1 MTLSK
6 LASSAALI
14 ALVAGAPMLT
24 MVSAAQAQDTPA
36 AEQMPDLLRG
46 LDLQD
51 LETDM
56 GRDGRTRYEGEMADG
71 TEIEALFDRDGTLM
85 MFEADDG
92 VVPATVLDAAVPAE
106 IRNAEAFDL
115 LTRIEDLH
123 RRGDMLGL
131 KGEDKDGEELH
142 LMFDLTGKLTGIAT
156 DDTAVPQDIVAT
168 LLPQTV
174 RDSDIAAQFAV
185 IDHVM
190 SGSDR
195 VMIGG
200 EDADGEDLRAQFD
213 MDGNLL
219 RFGRGDDDRGDH
231 RMHGDRMGHGG
242 HGGHGEHGGPG
253 KHGGKHGGKHE
264 GKHGDHARGPRH
276 DDRGMM
282 KGDEAPMDMDAVTT
296 SLTEAGYTDLG
307 KFRRKGP
314 GAAVSATNPDG
325 EEVMLQLSPEGEVMR
340 ETAR

>member
-24 MVSAAQAQDTPA
+24 MVSAAQAQDAPA
-36 AEQMPDLLRG
+36 AEQMPDVLQG
-46 LDLQD
+46 LDLQNV
-51 LETDM
+51 ETETARGGHM
-56 GRDGRTRYEGEMADG
+56 RYEGEMADG

-115 LTRIEDLH
+115 LTRIEELH
-123 RRGDMLGL
+123 SRGDMLGL

-231 RMHGDRMGHGG
+231 RMHGDRMGRGG
-242 HGGHGEHGGPG
+242 HGGPGEHRGPG
-253 KHGGKHGGKHE
+253 KHGGKHD
-264 GKHGDHARGPRH
+264 DHARGPRH

-282 KGDEAPMDMDAVTT
+282 KGDEALMDMDAVTT

>member
-36 AEQMPDLLRG
+36 AEQMPDLLQG

-56 GRDGRTRYEGEMADG
+56 GRGGQTRYEGEMADG
-71 TEIEALFDRDGTLM
+71 TEIEALFAPDGTLLM
-85 MFEADDG
+85 IEADDG
-92 VVPATVLDAAVPAE
+92 VLPAAALDAAVPAE
-106 IRNAEAFDL
+106 IRNADAFGML
-115 LTRIEDLH
+115 ARIEELH
-123 RRGDMLGL
+123 GRGDMLGL

-242 HGGHGEHGGPG
+242 HGGHGEHGGPE
-253 KHGGKHGGKHE
+253 KHGEKHE

>member
-24 MVSAAQAQDTPA
+24 MVSAAQAQDAPA
-36 AEQMPDLLRG
+36 AEQMPDLLQG

-56 GRDGRTRYEGEMADG
+56 RRDGQTRYEGEMADG

-85 MFEADDG
+85 MFEADGG

-115 LTRIEDLH
+115 LTRIEELH
-123 RRGDMLGL
+123 SRGDMLGL

-156 DDTAVPQDIVAT
+156 DDVAVPQDMVAS

-174 RDSDIAAQFAV
+174 RDSDIAAQFTI

-190 SGSDR
+190 AGRDR

-231 RMHGDRMGHGG
+231 RMHGDRMGR
-242 HGGHGEHGGPG
+242 GEHGGP
-253 KHGGKHGGKHE
+253 GKHGGKHE